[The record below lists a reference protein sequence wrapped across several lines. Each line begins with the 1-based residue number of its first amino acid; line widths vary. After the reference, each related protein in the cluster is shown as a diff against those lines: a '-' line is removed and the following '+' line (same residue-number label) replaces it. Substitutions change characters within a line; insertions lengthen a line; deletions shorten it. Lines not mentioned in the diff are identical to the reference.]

1 MRRISVSFAKIPL
14 ERWFP
19 PFAPTLR
26 GRSCASTLALCT
38 AESFDSLTLWERMC
52 CSWNTQESKSCSAGH
67 FDEALGWHL
76 QTCKRLLRPC
86 NRSNLPIVT
95 LSCIFVMDKEM
106 LTLPEGRP
114 QQAARFGVQHEEVA
128 RKAYVAWRR
137 EAMILGTGGSRI
149 IVLGGCGGY
158 MKADGS
164 NSHIIFV
171 C

>member
-1 MRRISVSFAKIPL
+1 
-14 ERWFP
+14 
-19 PFAPTLR
+19 
-26 GRSCASTLALCT
+26 
-38 AESFDSLTLWERMC
+38 
-52 CSWNTQESKSCSAGH
+52 
-67 FDEALGWHL
+67 
-76 QTCKRLLRPC
+76 
-86 NRSNLPIVT
+86 
-95 LSCIFVMDKEM
+95 M